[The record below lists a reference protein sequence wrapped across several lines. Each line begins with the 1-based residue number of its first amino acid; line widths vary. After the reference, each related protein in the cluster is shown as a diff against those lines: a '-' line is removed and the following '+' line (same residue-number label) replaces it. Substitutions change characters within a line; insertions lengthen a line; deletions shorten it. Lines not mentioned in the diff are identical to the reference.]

1 MGMTNI
7 GGSEVAVAQAGDAI
21 SNGQP
26 TVKRILLIKLR
37 YLGDVVLCTP
47 VLPLLRKQFPDA
59 KMTFLVNPGTAG
71 VLQDNPYLDE
81 VWVLPRQSFWQQL
94 RFIQRVR
101 DAKFDTVIDL
111 TDGDRSAFLAWV
123 TGASARLGYNRDRHW
138 RGKLYSQVL
147 PSAYGSM
154 HMVEY
159 HQQALV
165 GLGINESVGNPEI
178 YMKNSETQQQDQ
190 EEFGDFFAK
199 GQPYVLVHP
208 TARYTFK
215 AWPLERFAAVVDWLG
230 GKGIR
235 VALIGSQRERL
246 IGQQI
251 VNLSKHKP
259 VNLMGNTRLSQLIA
273 LMRRSLL
280 LIGNDGGPIHI
291 AAAVGCQV
299 LGLYGPTDP
308 AVWGPRGSNVK
319 VIYKGLDCRE
329 CFYPGCS
336 RGEESCMRQISIEE
350 VCQTAQSMLPVDMG
364 EGGQVCGEFVEK
376 SLK

>member
-26 TVKRILLIKLR
+26 TVKRILLI
-37 YLGDVVLCTP
+37 
-47 VLPLLRKQFPDA
+47 

-165 GLGINESVGNPEI
+165 GFKTKRSSAISLQRASRMFLCI
-178 YMKNSETQQQDQ
+178 QQ
-190 EEFGDFFAK
+190 
-199 GQPYVLVHP
+199 P
-208 TARYTFK
+208 
-215 AWPLERFAAVVDWLG
+215 
-230 GKGIR
+230 GIR
-235 VALIGSQRERL
+235 LR
-246 IGQQI
+246 
-251 VNLSKHKP
+251 P
-259 VNLMGNTRLSQLIA
+259 
-273 LMRRSLL
+273 
-280 LIGNDGGPIHI
+280 GP
-291 AAAVGCQV
+291 
-299 LGLYGPTDP
+299 
-308 AVWGPRGSNVK
+308 
-319 VIYKGLDCRE
+319 
-329 CFYPGCS
+329 
-336 RGEESCMRQISIEE
+336 
-350 VCQTAQSMLPVDMG
+350 
-364 EGGQVCGEFVEK
+364 
-376 SLK
+376 